1 MHINSLR
8 NSLTNLT
15 TIKVS
20 SSSAGQLTSDLTN
33 IQTQLAA
40 LKGQAL
46 GAFSMQADQLSASL
60 DKIKKDAA
68 ELSSDPTGA
77 AKALSADLT
86 ELKSKA
92 GPIIAETKTICHV
105 S

>member
-1 MHINSLR
+1 M
-8 NSLTNLT
+8 
-15 TIKVS
+15 S

-46 GAFSMQADQLSASL
+46 GAFSAQATQLSAAL

-68 ELSSDPTGA
+68 ELSSNPTGA

-86 ELKSKA
+86 KLKTKA
-92 GPIIAETKTICHV
+92 GPVISEMKMVCHV